1 MANETTMM
9 TSHPDWGHSSTMTE
23 KKYVYKEDDGKEYAT
38 KGVAGTALGLGIGA
52 LGLELLKNG
61 NLGNIL
67 GGTDTRLEDTKE
79 FHNEL
84 FGLYKSQTDADFSL
98 YKGYRDTNDAI
109 IAQHNKDAFALYSQS
124 MNQGI
129 ALQKEIDELKTKL
142 AVQEAVRPYQDKMLY
157 DAIALE
163 RERRECADCSIVGY
177 SNCTF
182 IPQYI
187 ADITPAATSTQKLT
201 FNPLGCV
208 QGGCGCR

>member
-9 TSHPDWGHSSTMTE
+9 TSYPEWSQSIKE
-23 KKYVYKEDDGKEYAT
+23 KKYIYKEDDGKEYAS
-38 KGVAGTALGLGIGA
+38 KGVAGTALGVGIGGLA
-52 LGLELLKNG
+52 LSLLGRNG

-98 YKGYRDTNDAI
+98 YKGYRDANDAI

-129 ALQKEIDELKTKL
+129 ALQKEIDLLKTQM
-142 AVQEAVRPYQDKMLY
+142 AVAEAVRPYQDKMLY

-187 ADITPAATSTQKLT
+187 ADITPAATSTQKLI
-201 FNPLGCV
+201 FNPLQCMN
-208 QGGCGCR
+208 GGCGCR

>member
-23 KKYVYKEDDGKEYAT
+23 KKYVYKEDDGKEYAS
-38 KGVAGTALGLGIGA
+38 KGVAGTALGVGIGGLA
-52 LGLELLKNG
+52 LSLLGRNG

-98 YKGYRDTNDAI
+98 YKGYRDADDAI

-124 MNQGI
+124 MNQGV

-142 AVQEAVRPYQDKMLY
+142 AVQEAVRPYQDKMIY

-163 RERRECADCSIVGY
+163 SERRCCADSKMVNY
-177 SNCTF
+177 MNCQF
-182 IPQYI
+182 IPNYL
-187 ADITPAATSTQKLT
+187 ADITPATTSTQRINY
-201 FNPLGCV
+201 NPL
-208 QGGCGCR
+208 CGCCNN